1 MSIFG
6 AMDISATGMTAQQLR
21 TDIISQN
28 IANINT
34 TRDENGKVYRR
45 KNVVFEEKDVTGF
58 SQILLRTAGTVGN
71 GVKVSRI
78 YEDYETPTKLVY
90 DPSHPDANE
99 EGYVELPNVNTVQ
112 EMTDMIDA
120 TRSWEANVTAFN
132 ATKNMILKA
141 LEMGGAQ

>member
-21 TDIISQN
+21 MDVISQN

-34 TRDENGKVYRR
+34 TRDENGGVYRR
-45 KNVVFEEKDVTGF
+45 KNVVFSEKNVTGF
-58 SQILLRTAGTVGN
+58 SQILLKTVGTVGN
-71 GVKVSRI
+71 GVKVTRI
-78 YEDYETPTKLVY
+78 FEDRKSPLKLVY

-99 EGYVELPNVNTVQ
+99 DGYVEYPNVNTVQ

-120 TRSWEANVTAFN
+120 TRSYEANITAFN

-141 LEMGGAQ
+141 LEMGGSQ

>member
-21 TDIISQN
+21 MDVISQN

-34 TRDENGKVYRR
+34 TRDENGGVYRR
-45 KNVVFEEKDVTGF
+45 KNVVFSEKNVTGF
-58 SQILLRTAGTVGN
+58 SQILLKTAGTVGN
-71 GVKVSRI
+71 GVKVTRI
-78 YEDYETPTKLVY
+78 FEDRKSPLKLVY

-99 EGYVELPNVNTVQ
+99 DGYVEYPNVNTVQ

-120 TRSWEANVTAFN
+120 TRSYEANITAFN

-141 LEMGGAQ
+141 LEMGGSQ

>member
-21 TDIISQN
+21 SDVIAQN
-28 IANINT
+28 IANIST
-34 TRDENGKVYRR
+34 TRDENGQVYRR

-71 GVKVSRI
+71 GVKVTGI
-78 YEDYETPTKLVY
+78 YEDRENPTKMVY

-99 EGYVELPNVNTVQ
+99 DGYVELPNVNTVQ

>member
-21 TDIISQN
+21 TDVIAQN

-34 TRDENGKVYRR
+34 TRDQNGNVYKK
-45 KNVVFEEKDVTGF
+45 KNVVFAEKDVIGF
-58 SQILLRTAGTVGN
+58 SQIFLRIAGRVGN
-71 GVKVSRI
+71 GVKVTSI
-78 YEDYETPTKLVY
+78 YSDTKSPVRLVY

-99 EGYVELPNVNTVQ
+99 DGYVTYPNVNTVQ

-120 TRSWEANVTAFN
+120 TRSYEANVTAFN

>member
-21 TDIISQN
+21 MDVISQN

-34 TRDENGKVYRR
+34 TRDENGGVYRR
-45 KNVVFEEKDVTGF
+45 KNVVFSEKNVTGF
-58 SQILLRTAGTVGN
+58 SQILLKTAGTVGN
-71 GVKVSRI
+71 GVKVTRI
-78 YEDYETPTKLVY
+78 FEDRKSPLKLVY

-99 EGYVELPNVNTVQ
+99 DGYVEYPNVNTVQ

-120 TRSWEANVTAFN
+120 TRSYEANVTAFN

-141 LEMGGAQ
+141 LEMGGGQ

>member
-71 GVKVSRI
+71 GVKVARI

>member
-21 TDIISQN
+21 MDVISQN

-34 TRDENGKVYRR
+34 TRDENGGVYRR
-45 KNVVFEEKDVTGF
+45 KNVVFSEKNVTGF
-58 SQILLRTAGTVGN
+58 LQILLKTAGTVGN
-71 GVKVSRI
+71 GVKVTRI
-78 YEDYETPTKLVY
+78 FEDRKSPLKLVY

-99 EGYVELPNVNTVQ
+99 DGYVEYPNVNTVQ

-120 TRSWEANVTAFN
+120 TRSYEANITAFN

-141 LEMGGAQ
+141 LEMGGSQ